1 MTDSVTIVTH
11 RAVDMD
17 CLFSAYLLWAVEFDR
32 QAEVIF
38 VPIGPLSSY
47 VDEIATAV
55 CDTGGEFDPTRLRF
69 DHHGQIDN
77 IPPSSS
83 ATSLVWNYLM
93 DKGADVG
100 HLEPLVNLITGA
112 DLGYQNY
119 RGMDITTSALC
130 GIHAELAEHKRREG
144 ITDKQLW
151 DWARG
156 KFEVLSAHLWRRAQD
171 VKRAE
176 SCVVWRSGDG
186 RVVCTVGGNRQTTR
200 TLHENGAQLVV
211 YHDPE
216 THSRGVMRSN
226 TQSQWSVGILVEIAL
241 NQDDTAPAIADELAE
256 WHRDDRGFFAGRGSS
271 KGPQAPPMT
280 VSIVDIAALLAEM
293 LPF

>member
-1 MTDSVTIVTH
+1 MPAITLIGHKNSDH
-11 RAVDMD
+11 D
-17 CLFSAYLLWAVEFDR
+17 CLFSLYLLWAVEFNRD
-32 QAEVIF
+32 AEVIF
-38 VPIGPLSSY
+38 APIGPLPAY
-47 VDEIATAV
+47 LDEIATAV
-55 CDTGGEFDPTRLRF
+55 ADTGGEYDPSRLRF

-83 ATSLVWNYLM
+83 ATFLVWKYLM

-100 HLEPLVNLITGA
+100 HFEPLVHLITGA
-112 DLGYQNY
+112 DLGYTNY
-119 RGMDITTSALC
+119 MGMDITTSALC
-130 GIHAELAEHKRREG
+130 GIHAELSEHKKREG
-144 ITDKQLW
+144 ITDRQLW

-156 KFEVLSAHLWRRAQD
+156 KFEVLGAHLWRRAQD
-171 VKRAE
+171 VKRAQ

-211 YHDPE
+211 YHDPV

-226 TQSQWSVGILVEIAL
+226 TQTAWSVGILVEIAL
-241 NQDDTAPAIADELAE
+241 NQDDTDEAIADELAE
-256 WHRDDRGFFAGRGSS
+256 WYRDDRGFFAGRGST
-271 KGPQAPPMT
+271 KGEQAPPLT
-280 VSIVDIAALLAEM
+280 VSIVDIAALLSEM

>member
-1 MTDSVTIVTH
+1 MTSITLLGHTRPDH
-11 RAVDMD
+11 D
-17 CLFSAYLLWAVEFDR
+17 CLFGLYLLWAVEFDR
-32 QAEVIF
+32 QAEIIF
-38 VPIGPLSSY
+38 APIGPLNSY
-47 VDEIATAV
+47 LEEVITGCV
-55 CDTGGEFDPTRLRF
+55 DTGSVYDPSRLRF
-69 DHHGQIDN
+69 DHHGQIEN

-100 HLEPLVNLITGA
+100 HFEPLVNLITGA

-130 GIHAELAEHKRREG
+130 GIHAELDEHKKREG

-156 KFEVLSAHLWRRAQD
+156 KFEVLGAHLWRRAQD

-176 SCVVWRSGDG
+176 SCVVWRSGEG
-186 RVVCTVGGNRQTTR
+186 RVVCTVGGNRTTTR

-211 YHDPE
+211 YHNPD
-216 THSRGVMRSN
+216 THSRGGMRSN
-226 TQSQWSVGILVEIAL
+226 TQSQWSVGILVEVVL
-241 NQDDTAPAIADELAE
+241 NDDDTDPAIADELAE

-271 KGPQAPPMT
+271 KGTEAPPMQ
-280 VSIVDIAALLAEM
+280 VNIVDIAALLAEV